1 MRCNNLIQLKSKLA
15 LFMAMLLVLPVLLL
29 AQRSGTKDIKGKISD
44 NTGAALSGVSVV
56 IKNVGTASV
65 TNSTG
70 VFSIKAKD
78 GDVLVFSSVAFT
90 KKEITVKEGAS
101 FDIILEA
108 SVTALNDVVVIGY
121 GKSSRKMLSSSVV
134 TVKPEDLNKGSI
146 SDVGQLLQGKVS
158 GLNITS
164 SGDPNRTAAVIL
176 RGPSTLNSSQG
187 VFYVIDGIPGADIAT
202 VAPDDIASL
211 EVLKDAAAT
220 AIYGNRASNGVIII
234 TTKRAKKGQ
243 PVLAYN
249 GYVSSES
256 VSSQLKV
263 MDAPELTA
271 FVTKNN
277 LAFSPADNKGAN
289 TNWQKS
295 VERSSAIANNHNIS
309 YSNNGEH
316 GGYIASVNYFD
327 KQGIIQGTSLNRVI
341 ARLNAEQYAFN
352 DKLKLGLNVSNSV
365 SIANDLPYR
374 NSILQLADLYLPVNP
389 IKNSDGTYFENFQ
402 KSNYYNPVSM
412 LNNEYEQTKTDL
424 LIGSLT
430 AQLKLPFGITYD
442 LNLGYQKNNS
452 LSGTYLNSYFT
463 NNYNGMYD
471 NPDPGYYGHGLQTF
485 GKNGQA
491 TRSDYQYTNKLLE
504 TYFTWDRKF
513 GNHTVNAVVGYSWQD
528 NISGDGFSATTSNFP
543 VDNVLYNNL
552 ALSNPTTYGN
562 GLYFS
567 GDGAYQHTRLI
578 SDFARVKYNYKE
590 KYLLQ
595 ASIRRDGGS
604 MFGANN
610 QWGYFP
616 SIGAAWRIG
625 EEEFLKHQNLIGD
638 LKLRASY
645 GETGNSVGFNPYT
658 PQFMLSTRG
667 NYYYNGT
674 LVTAIGTSQ
683 TANPNLQWEKTA
695 TSDVGLDFSILN
707 KRINIAFDWYNKNTT
722 GMIIGYSADPMLLP
736 NGGITANGG
745 SMTNKG
751 VELSINGLVLQNKD
765 FSWTTNLNF
774 AMNKNE
780 ITGLTNPLFIGG
792 DSVSVGDPEG
802 GGQSGRMVQLLK
814 TGHPLGQFFTFRYA
828 GKNTSGVSQWYHHD
842 GTVTP
847 NPSNGTDY
855 FYTGNAQPKL
865 LVGFA
870 NTLKYKHLDLNF
882 SLRGVFGNKIMN
894 ATRADLFRP
903 STAAST
909 NILKDVANE
918 SPKDV
923 IDYTYSDRFIE
934 SGSYIRLDN
943 ATLGY
948 NFQKVSNYIKSLR
961 VYVSSN
967 NLFVITKFTGI
978 DPEVNQGGIAPGID
992 YNNFYPKTRTILLG
1006 VNVSF

>member
-15 LFMAMLLVLPVLLL
+15 LFMAMLLILPGLLL
-29 AQRSGTKDIKGKISD
+29 AQRSGTKDIKGKITD
-44 NTGAALSGVSVV
+44 NTGIPLSGVSVV

-70 VFSIKAKD
+70 AFSIKAKD

-101 FDIILEA
+101 YDVILEA

-341 ARLNAEQYAFN
+341 ARLSAEQFAFN

-442 LNLGYQKNNS
+442 LNLAYQKTNA

-471 NPDPGYYGHGLQTF
+471 NPDPGYGGHNLQTF

-491 TRSDYQYTNKLLE
+491 TRSDYENTNKLLE

-513 GNHTVNAVVGYSWQD
+513 GNHTVNAVIGYSWQD

-567 GDGAYQHTRLI
+567 GDGVYQHTRLI
-578 SDFARVKYNYKE
+578 SDFARLKYNYKE

-604 MFGANN
+604 MFGTNN

-683 TANPNLQWEKTA
+683 TANPNLEWEKTA

-707 KRINIAFDWYNKNTT
+707 KRINIAFDWYYKNTT
-722 GMIIGYSADPMLLP
+722 GMIINYQADPMLLP

-751 VELSINGLVLQNKD
+751 VELSINGLVMQNKD

-780 ITGLTNPLFIGG
+780 ITNLTNPLFIGG

-802 GGQSGRMVQLLK
+802 GGQSGRYVQLLK
-814 TGHPLGQFFTFRYA
+814 TGHPLGQFFTFKYA
-828 GKNTSGVSQWYHHD
+828 GKNAAGVSQWYHHD

-903 STAAST
+903 ATAAST

-918 SPKDV
+918 LPIDA

-967 NLFVITKFTGI
+967 NLFVITKFKGI

>member
-15 LFMAMLLVLPVLLL
+15 LFMAMLLILPGLLL
-29 AQRSGTKDIKGKISD
+29 AQRSGTKDIKGKITD
-44 NTGAALSGVSVV
+44 NTGIPLSGVSVV

-70 VFSIKAKD
+70 AFSIKAKD

-101 FDIILEA
+101 YDVILEA

-341 ARLNAEQYAFN
+341 ARLSAEQFAFN

-870 NTLKYKHLDLNF
+870 NTLKYKHFDLNF

>member
-15 LFMAMLLVLPVLLL
+15 LFMAVLLVLPVLLL
-29 AQRSGTKDIKGKISD
+29 AQRSGTKDIKGKITD
-44 NTGAALSGVSVV
+44 NTGIPLSGVSVV

-70 VFSIKAKD
+70 AFSIKAKD
-78 GDVLVFSSVAFT
+78 GDILVISSVAFT

-101 FDIILEA
+101 FDIVLEA

-121 GKSSRKMLSSSVV
+121 GKSSRKMLTSSVV

-289 TNWQKS
+289 TNWQKA

-412 LNNEYEQTKTDL
+412 LNNEYQQTKTDL

-695 TSDVGLDFSILN
+695 TSDVGLDFSIFN
-707 KRINIAFDWYNKNTT
+707 KRINLAFDWYNKNTT

-870 NTLKYKHLDLNF
+870 NTLKYKHFDLNF